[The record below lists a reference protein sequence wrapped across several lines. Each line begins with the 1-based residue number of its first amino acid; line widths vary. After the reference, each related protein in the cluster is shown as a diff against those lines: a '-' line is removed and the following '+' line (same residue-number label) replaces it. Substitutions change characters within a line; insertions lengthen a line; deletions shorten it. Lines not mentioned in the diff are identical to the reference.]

1 MMENKS
7 VQGLKARYICIS
19 PDLPLIE
26 NGFILWHGD
35 EIISVGTTQIPD
47 PQLEQVEWLD
57 HCGSLIMPGFTNAHE
72 HGRGVGSLRMG
83 VPDDMLEIWLPQNTA
98 SRPLNL
104 HLAALYNGLLMIS
117 SEITTTMHFHRN
129 SNPFTLEKE
138 IDQVLQAY
146 QDVGIR
152 VCIGIPFRNQ
162 NTLYYGGNEI
172 FLDSLPGEQAERV
185 KSSGLVDPVPDW
197 QKNFAVGIKLQ
208 KAWQGK
214 KNHWAC
220 WAPANLHWCSDDLL
234 IALSQDESN
243 LPIQIH
249 LVETILQQKY
259 GYKTFNKTPVSHLDE
274 IGFLSPRISFAHSVW
289 LTDGDIQMI
298 ADKGVQIIHNP
309 SSNLRL
315 RSGIC
320 RVVDLFRQGIPVGIG
335 LDGQTLND
343 NQDMIQEIRL
353 ARALAFKAGQVH
365 ESLTTQQVLHMAT
378 ETGARIL
385 CGPEPKRGRLEKG
398 WAADFISVKLDAMK
412 KPYLDECIEPL
423 EALVSLGK
431 PGDIDLVVVAGLVH
445 VKNGKH
451 LRLELAPVEE
461 KIQEELGR
469 AKSERDLEMESL
481 LSQLKPY
488 YQDLYSK
495 W

>member
-1 MMENKS
+1 MENKS
-7 VQGLKARYICIS
+7 VQGLKAKYICIS

-26 NGFILWHGD
+26 NGFILWQGD
-35 EIISVGTTQIPD
+35 EILSVGTTHIPET
-47 PQLEQVEWLD
+47 QWGQVEWLK
-57 HCGSLIMPGFTNAHE
+57 HSGSLIMPGFTNAHE

-83 VPDDMLEIWLPQNTA
+83 VPDDMLEIWLPQNTS

-104 HLAALYNGLLMIS
+104 YLAALYNGLLMIS
-117 SEITTTMHFHRN
+117 SGITTTMHFHRN
-129 SNPFTLEKE
+129 SDPVTLEKE
-138 IDQVLQAY
+138 IDEVLQAY

-172 FLDSLPGEQAERV
+172 FLDSLPGELAEQV
-185 KSSGLVDPVPDW
+185 KSAGLAGPLPHW
-197 QKNFAVGIKLQ
+197 QKNFAVGMKLQ

-234 IALSQDESN
+234 IALAQDEGN

-249 LVETILQQKY
+249 LVETILQQRY
-259 GYKTFNKTPVSHLDE
+259 GYKIFGKTPVSHLDE
-274 IGFLSPRISFAHSVW
+274 IGFLSPRVSFAHAVW
-289 LTDGDIQMI
+289 LTDADMQII

-320 RVVDLFRQGIPVGIG
+320 RVIDLFRQGIPVGIG
-335 LDGQTLND
+335 LDGQALNE

-353 ARALAFKAGQVH
+353 ARALAFKPGHVNG
-365 ESLTTQQVLHMAT
+365 SLSTQNVLHMAT
-378 ETGARIL
+378 ETGAGIL
-385 CGPEPKRGRLEKG
+385 RGPEPKRGRLEKG

-412 KPYLDECIEPL
+412 KPFLDERIDPL

-431 PGDIDLVVVAGLVH
+431 PDDIDLVVVAGVVQ

-451 LRLELAPVEE
+451 LRLELARVEE
-461 KIQEELGR
+461 KIHEELGR
-469 AKSERDLEMESL
+469 AKSQRVLGMESL
-481 LSQLKPY
+481 LGQLKPY
-488 YQDLYSK
+488 YLDLYSK